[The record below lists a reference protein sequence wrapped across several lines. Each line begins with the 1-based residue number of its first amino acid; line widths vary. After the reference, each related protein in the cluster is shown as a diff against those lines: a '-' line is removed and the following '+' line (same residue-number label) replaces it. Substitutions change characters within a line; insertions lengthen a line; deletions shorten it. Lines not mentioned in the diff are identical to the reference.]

1 MICTI
6 DIENFDKFT
15 QESRF
20 YSFQYGLDDKLDN
33 ERVNVL
39 QMTPFSTLK

>member
-6 DIENFDKFT
+6 DIENFDKFI
-15 QESRF
+15 QESRV
-20 YSFQYGLDDKLDN
+20 YSLLYGLDDKLDN

-39 QMTPFSTLK
+39 QMTPFSTLE